1 MFRSFV
7 RILKSIVAG
16 KKYDT
21 KMVVP
26 KFPAIA
32 KKIRPT
38 TRQQTTTA
46 KNTRGRGRKRKKQ
59 GKDED
64 DEEEEEGKET
74 VSESESSPRGKAK
87 GADEEEEEEQQQQQ
101 QRGGEEK
108 KTPRKEDEGG
118 MTTLATNAE
127 QTKDNAIDIQLK
139 PNMDPRLKSEIEN
152 AFESVTRLIHR
163 MDAHNAQ
170 TLEHLDMVRK
180 ATEERNRAAKEKLLD
195 IMTESF
201 RKLAD
206 KANESAMLEEKI
218 EAMKDMIANLRQ
230 SIGA

>member
-1 MFRSFV
+1 
-7 RILKSIVAG
+7 
-16 KKYDT
+16 
-21 KMVVP
+21 MVVP

-32 KKIRPT
+32 KKIRPA
-38 TRQQTTTA
+38 TRQQTTTV
-46 KNTRGRGRKRKKQ
+46 KNTRRGRKREKQ

-87 GADEEEEEEQQQQQ
+87 GADGEEEEQQQQ
-101 QRGGEEK
+101 RGEEEK

-152 AFESVTRLIHR
+152 AFEMVTRLIHR

-218 EAMKDMIANLRQ
+218 EAIKDMIANLRQ

>member
-1 MFRSFV
+1 
-7 RILKSIVAG
+7 
-16 KKYDT
+16 
-21 KMVVP
+21 MVVP
-26 KFPAIA
+26 KFTAIA

-38 TRQQTTTA
+38 TRQQTTTVMN

-87 GADEEEEEEQQQQQ
+87 GADGEEEEQQQQQ
-101 QRGGEEK
+101 QQRGGGGEEK

-118 MTTLATNAE
+118 MTTLAANAE
-127 QTKDNAIDIQLK
+127 QTKDAIDIQLK
-139 PNMDPRLKSEIEN
+139 PNMDPRLKGEIEN
-152 AFESVTRLIHR
+152 AFETVTKLIHR

-180 ATEERNRAAKEKLLD
+180 ATEERNRAAKDKLLD

>member
-1 MFRSFV
+1 
-7 RILKSIVAG
+7 
-16 KKYDT
+16 
-21 KMVVP
+21 MVVP
-26 KFPAIA
+26 KFTAIA

-38 TRQQTTTA
+38 TRQQTTTVMN

-87 GADEEEEEEQQQQQ
+87 GADGEEEQQQQ
-101 QRGGEEK
+101 RGGGGEEK

-118 MTTLATNAE
+118 MTTLAANAE
-127 QTKDNAIDIQLK
+127 QTKDAIQLK
-139 PNMDPRLKSEIEN
+139 PNMDPRLKGEIEN
-152 AFESVTRLIHR
+152 AFETVTRLVHR

-180 ATEERNRAAKEKLLD
+180 ATEERNRAAKDKLLD

>member
-1 MFRSFV
+1 
-7 RILKSIVAG
+7 
-16 KKYDT
+16 
-21 KMVVP
+21 MVVP

-38 TRQQTTTA
+38 TRQQTTTVNR
-46 KNTRGRGRKRKKQ
+46 NTRGRGRKRKKQ

-87 GADEEEEEEQQQQQ
+87 GADGEEEQQQQQ
-101 QRGGEEK
+101 RGEEEK

-152 AFESVTRLIHR
+152 AFETVTRLIHR

>member
-1 MFRSFV
+1 
-7 RILKSIVAG
+7 
-16 KKYDT
+16 
-21 KMVVP
+21 MVVP
-26 KFPAIA
+26 KFTAIA

-38 TRQQTTTA
+38 TRQQTTTVMN

-87 GADEEEEEEQQQQQ
+87 GADGEEEEEQQQ

-118 MTTLATNAE
+118 MTTLAANAE

-152 AFESVTRLIHR
+152 AFETVTRLIHR

>member
-1 MFRSFV
+1 
-7 RILKSIVAG
+7 
-16 KKYDT
+16 
-21 KMVVP
+21 MVVP
-26 KFPAIA
+26 KFTAIA

-38 TRQQTTTA
+38 TRQQTTTVMN

-87 GADEEEEEEQQQQQ
+87 GADGEEEEEEQQQQ
-101 QRGGEEK
+101 RGGGGEEK

-118 MTTLATNAE
+118 MTTLAANAE
-127 QTKDNAIDIQLK
+127 QTKDAIQLK
-139 PNMDPRLKSEIEN
+139 PNMDPRLKGEIEN
-152 AFESVTRLIHR
+152 AFEKVTRLIHR

-180 ATEERNRAAKEKLLD
+180 ATEERNRAAKDKLLD

>member
-1 MFRSFV
+1 
-7 RILKSIVAG
+7 
-16 KKYDT
+16 
-21 KMVVP
+21 
-26 KFPAIA
+26 
-32 KKIRPT
+32 
-38 TRQQTTTA
+38 
-46 KNTRGRGRKRKKQ
+46 
-59 GKDED
+59 
-64 DEEEEEGKET
+64 

-87 GADEEEEEEQQQQQ
+87 GADGEEEEEEQQ

-118 MTTLATNAE
+118 ITLATNAE
-127 QTKDNAIDIQLK
+127 QTKDAIDIQLK

-152 AFESVTRLIHR
+152 AFETVTRLIHR

-170 TLEHLDMVRK
+170 TLEHLNMVRK

>member
-1 MFRSFV
+1 
-7 RILKSIVAG
+7 
-16 KKYDT
+16 
-21 KMVVP
+21 MVVP

-32 KKIRPT
+32 KKIRPA
-38 TRQQTTTA
+38 TRQQTTTV
-46 KNTRGRGRKRKKQ
+46 KNTRRGRKRKKQ

-64 DEEEEEGKET
+64 DEDEEEGKET

-87 GADEEEEEEQQQQQ
+87 GADGEEEEQQQQ
-101 QRGGEEK
+101 RGEEEK

-118 MTTLATNAE
+118 MTMLAANAE

-139 PNMDPRLKSEIEN
+139 PNMDPRLKGEIEN
-152 AFESVTRLIHR
+152 AFETVTRLIHR

-170 TLEHLDMVRK
+170 TLEHLDMVRR

>member
-1 MFRSFV
+1 
-7 RILKSIVAG
+7 
-16 KKYDT
+16 
-21 KMVVP
+21 MVVP

-32 KKIRPT
+32 KKIRPA
-38 TRQQTTTA
+38 TRQQTTTV
-46 KNTRGRGRKRKKQ
+46 KNTRRGRKRKKQ

-64 DEEEEEGKET
+64 DEDEEEGKET

-87 GADEEEEEEQQQQQ
+87 GADGEEEEQQQQ
-101 QRGGEEK
+101 RGEEEK

-139 PNMDPRLKSEIEN
+139 PNMDPRLKGEIEN
-152 AFESVTRLIHR
+152 AFEKVTRLIHR

-218 EAMKDMIANLRQ
+218 EAIKDMIANLRQ

>member
-1 MFRSFV
+1 
-7 RILKSIVAG
+7 
-16 KKYDT
+16 
-21 KMVVP
+21 MVVP

-32 KKIRPT
+32 KKIRPA
-38 TRQQTTTA
+38 TRQQTTTV
-46 KNTRGRGRKRKKQ
+46 KNTRRGRKRKKQ

-64 DEEEEEGKET
+64 DKEEEEGKET

-87 GADEEEEEEQQQQQ
+87 GADGEEEEQQQQ
-101 QRGGEEK
+101 RGEEEK

-139 PNMDPRLKSEIEN
+139 PNMDPRLKGEIEN
-152 AFESVTRLIHR
+152 AFEKVTRLIHR

>member
-1 MFRSFV
+1 
-7 RILKSIVAG
+7 
-16 KKYDT
+16 
-21 KMVVP
+21 MVVP

-32 KKIRPT
+32 KKIRPA
-38 TRQQTTTA
+38 TRQQTTTV
-46 KNTRGRGRKRKKQ
+46 KNARRGRKRKKQ

-87 GADEEEEEEQQQQQ
+87 GADGEEEEQQ

-118 MTTLATNAE
+118 MTTLAANAE

-139 PNMDPRLKSEIEN
+139 PNMDPRLKGEIEN
-152 AFESVTRLIHR
+152 AFETVTRLIHR

>member
-1 MFRSFV
+1 
-7 RILKSIVAG
+7 
-16 KKYDT
+16 
-21 KMVVP
+21 MVVP

-32 KKIRPT
+32 KKIRPA
-38 TRQQTTTA
+38 TRQKTTTV
-46 KNTRGRGRKRKKQ
+46 KNTRRGRKRKKQ

-74 VSESESSPRGKAK
+74 VRESESSPRGKAK
-87 GADEEEEEEQQQQQ
+87 GADGEEEQQQQQ
-101 QRGGEEK
+101 RGEEEK
-108 KTPRKEDEGG
+108 KTPRKEDEEG

-139 PNMDPRLKSEIEN
+139 PNMDPRLKGEIEN
-152 AFESVTRLIHR
+152 AFETVTRLIHR

>member
-7 RILKSIVAG
+7 RILQSIVAG

-21 KMVVP
+21 KSWL
-26 KFPAIA
+26 FQSSRRSRRRFA
-32 KKIRPT
+32 R
-38 TRQQTTTA
+38 RQTTTV
-46 KNTRGRGRKRKKQ
+46 KNTRRGSKRKKQ

-87 GADEEEEEEQQQQQ
+87 GADGEEEEEQQQ

-118 MTTLATNAE
+118 MTMLAANAE

-139 PNMDPRLKSEIEN
+139 PNMDPRLKGEIEN
-152 AFESVTRLIHR
+152 AFEKVTRLIHR

>member
-1 MFRSFV
+1 
-7 RILKSIVAG
+7 
-16 KKYDT
+16 
-21 KMVVP
+21 
-26 KFPAIA
+26 
-32 KKIRPT
+32 
-38 TRQQTTTA
+38 
-46 KNTRGRGRKRKKQ
+46 
-59 GKDED
+59 
-64 DEEEEEGKET
+64 

-87 GADEEEEEEQQQQQ
+87 GADGEEEEEEQQ

-118 MTTLATNAE
+118 ITLATNAE
-127 QTKDNAIDIQLK
+127 QTKDAIDIQLK

-152 AFESVTRLIHR
+152 AFETVTRLIHR

>member
-1 MFRSFV
+1 
-7 RILKSIVAG
+7 
-16 KKYDT
+16 
-21 KMVVP
+21 MVVP

-32 KKIRPT
+32 KKIRPA
-38 TRQQTTTA
+38 TRQQTTTV
-46 KNTRGRGRKRKKQ
+46 KNTRRGRKRKKQ

-87 GADEEEEEEQQQQQ
+87 GADGEEEEQQQQ
-101 QRGGEEK
+101 RGDEEK
-108 KTPRKEDEGG
+108 KTPRIEDEGG

-152 AFESVTRLIHR
+152 AFEKVTRLIHR

-218 EAMKDMIANLRQ
+218 EAIKDMIANLRQ
-230 SIGA
+230 SLGA

>member
-1 MFRSFV
+1 
-7 RILKSIVAG
+7 
-16 KKYDT
+16 
-21 KMVVP
+21 MVVP
-26 KFPAIA
+26 KFTAIA

-38 TRQQTTTA
+38 TRQQTTTVMN

-87 GADEEEEEEQQQQQ
+87 GADGEEEEEQQQQQ
-101 QRGGEEK
+101 QRGGGGEEK

-118 MTTLATNAE
+118 MTTLAANAE
-127 QTKDNAIDIQLK
+127 QTKDAIQLK
-139 PNMDPRLKSEIEN
+139 PNMDPRLKGEIEN
-152 AFESVTRLIHR
+152 AFETVTRLIHR

-180 ATEERNRAAKEKLLD
+180 ATEERNRAAKDKLLD

>member
-1 MFRSFV
+1 
-7 RILKSIVAG
+7 
-16 KKYDT
+16 
-21 KMVVP
+21 MVVP
-26 KFPAIA
+26 KFTAIA

-38 TRQQTTTA
+38 TRQQTTTVMN

-87 GADEEEEEEQQQQQ
+87 GADGEEEEEQQQQQ
-101 QRGGEEK
+101 QRGGGEEK

-118 MTTLATNAE
+118 MTTLAANAE
-127 QTKDNAIDIQLK
+127 QTKDAIDIQLK
-139 PNMDPRLKSEIEN
+139 PNMDPRLKGEIEN
-152 AFESVTRLIHR
+152 AFETVTKLIHR

-180 ATEERNRAAKEKLLD
+180 ATEERNRAAKDKLLD

>member
-1 MFRSFV
+1 
-7 RILKSIVAG
+7 
-16 KKYDT
+16 
-21 KMVVP
+21 MVVP

-32 KKIRPT
+32 KKIRPA
-38 TRQQTTTA
+38 TRQQTTTVN
-46 KNTRGRGRKRKKQ
+46 KNTRRGRKRKKQ
-59 GKDED
+59 GKEGEED

-87 GADEEEEEEQQQQQ
+87 GADGEEEEEEEE

-118 MTTLATNAE
+118 ITLATNAE
-127 QTKDNAIDIQLK
+127 QTKDAIDIQLK

-152 AFESVTRLIHR
+152 AFETVTRLIHR